1 MASSFRSRF
10 AWSLLVCLL
19 SATQS
24 GWAQEV
30 PEIDLGAQKS
40 LPIALDADASEFDRK
55 NDKLIFTGLRIT
67 QGTLHIEADDA
78 EANRLDFE
86 DSQWVFIG
94 NVLIENI
101 GTKAWSDYA
110 EIHFRNHEI
119 KNAMLRGKPARFRQ
133 VSPEDKQITEG
144 HAAVMDYD
152 LRSGLIRMSD
162 DAWLSDGS
170 NEVSGNKITYD
181 LVREYIIA
189 DADESGQVRMK
200 INPPDP
206 DAAEKEAEQSP

>member
-1 MASSFRSRF
+1 MY
-10 AWSLLVCLL
+10 VT
-19 SATQS
+19 SATQPV
-24 GWAQEV
+24 WPQEA
-30 PEIDLGAQKS
+30 PELDVELQRT

-55 NDKLIFTGLRIT
+55 NDKLTFTGLRIT

-94 NVLIENI
+94 NVVIENI
-101 GTKAWSDYA
+101 GTKAYSDYA
-110 EIHFRNHEI
+110 EIRFKDHQI
-119 KNAMLRGKPARFRQ
+119 ANALMRGQPAKFRQ
-133 VSPEDKQITEG
+133 VTLDDEQITEG
-144 HAAVMDYD
+144 HAKVMEYD
-152 LRSGLIRMSD
+152 LQSGLIRMSK

-200 INPPDP
+200 INPPEQNSP
-206 DAAEKEAEQSP
+206 DSEAQFSP

>member
-1 MASSFRSRF
+1 MY
-10 AWSLLVCLL
+10 VT
-19 SATQS
+19 SATQPV
-24 GWAQEV
+24 WPQEA
-30 PEIDLGAQKS
+30 PEFDVELQRA

-55 NDKLIFTGLRIT
+55 NDKLMFTGLRIT

-94 NVLIENI
+94 NVVIENL
-101 GTKAWSDYA
+101 GTKAYSDYA
-110 EIHFRNHEI
+110 EIRFKDHQI
-119 KNAMLRGKPARFRQ
+119 ANALMRGKPAKFRQ
-133 VSPEDKQITEG
+133 VTLDDEQITQG
-144 HAAVMDYD
+144 HAEVMEYD
-152 LRSGLIRMSD
+152 LQSGLIRMSK

-189 DADESGQVRMK
+189 DADESGLVRMK
-200 INPPDP
+200 INPPEQNSP
-206 DAAEKEAEQSP
+206 DSEAQ